1 MNEPRSPL
9 AERNA
14 AGAAGAAGPR
24 GAKGTEKGA
33 ASPPPAAPAASA
45 PRPHPTAR
53 AAGAGALGLEN
64 YAGVRER
71 VRQLKDREKKAIRAK
86 KAARELELL
95 QMEQLREE
103 FELERREYERQIDG
117 LRKRARDTGDR
128 LAQLRATY
136 DRDTKQL
143 AAKADA
149 TLVRKETAMKKLK
162 EKAHGEVQTLQG
174 AMREQ
179 VEALQAELKRQAA
192 AHDAEKAELVRRHQG
207 VQAAAREEH
216 RAELQALKD
225 KHVGNLKEVMVSEEA
240 WKVRSEELAA
250 AEQQACAR
258 IGDLEEEVGKKAEIA
273 AALESSL
280 ADLAG
285 EGRSRRRRSRRT
297 RSTSSGSCGTR
308 RRLPCGTRS
317 GSGMSWPR
325 RSTGRPRTSPTWRRS
340 CAPSRRRTSRSSP
353 PSAGGRRPSWR
364 RRWRSRSA
372 RRRRGPRWRTAGSG
386 SWRRRPPPTRSRW
399 AS

>member
-1 MNEPRSPL
+1 M
-9 AERNA
+9 
-14 AGAAGAAGPR
+14 
-24 GAKGTEKGA
+24 
-33 ASPPPAAPAASA
+33 
-45 PRPHPTAR
+45 
-53 AAGAGALGLEN
+53 
-64 YAGVRER
+64 
-71 VRQLKDREKKAIRAK
+71 RQLKDREKKAIRAK

-250 AEQQACAR
+250 AAQQACAR
-258 IGDLEEEVGKKAEIA
+258 IGDLEEEAGKKAEIV

-285 EGRSRRRRSRRT
+285 EREVEAGAFAKDKEHLERQLRNAKKTAMRDAEREREELAKEVDRKAQDVAYLEEKLRAQQAAHIEEFAALRRRKEAELEEAVAEQKRKTEEKAALADRGERQLAEAAAAHKQQVGKLTKALLQYKAACKLQREELARIHSAQAAKAMIDLKL
-297 RSTSSGSCGTR
+297 GEKLGN
-308 RRLPCGTRS
+308 PE
-317 GSGMSWPR
+317 
-325 RSTGRPRTSPTWRRS
+325 
-340 CAPSRRRTSRSSP
+340 APG
-353 PSAGGRRPSWR
+353 AE
-364 RRWRSRSA
+364 
-372 RRRRGPRWRTAGSG
+372 
-386 SWRRRPPPTRSRW
+386 
-399 AS
+399 